1 MLSEKTV
8 RFFLNYAKTDPL
20 KFTGMVRRRA
30 IEQFSSVPSGTTLT
44 RFGRV
49 QYEIDMSMH
58 RLMRKYYFRTH
69 EMFLERIFDKFLTPG
84 TTFVDIGA
92 NCGYWSAYALA
103 RVGKTGAVHAFE
115 PVPHYFRF
123 LRRMAE
129 LNPEYAVVANNQA
142 CGARHERLN
151 MSIVPPRSENF
162 DNYNT
167 NIGSSSLFPGFL
179 SHAEQ
184 LTEVHEVEV
193 IPFDEYVAQQS
204 IDLDRI
210 GLMKIDVEGFEA
222 AVLNGMPKLLNK
234 SGRKVPILCE
244 ILTDKERANPLD
256 GGTIIRRLERHGYRC
271 ANATNLRAIDP
282 DSLGFEENVLFT

>member
-58 RLMRKYYFRTH
+58 RLMRKYYFHTH
-69 EMFLERIFDKFLTPG
+69 EMFLERIFDRFLTPG

-129 LNPEYAVVANNQA
+129 LNPDYTVVANNKA

-222 AVLNGMPKLLNK
+222 AVLDGMPKLLNK

-256 GGTIIRRLERHGYRC
+256 GGTIIRRLEQYGYQC
-271 ANATNLRAIDP
+271 VNATNLQKIDP
-282 DSLGFEENVLFT
+282 DALGFEENVLFT

>member
-8 RFFLNYAKTDPL
+8 RFFFNFAKTDPL

-58 RLMRKYYFRTH
+58 RLMRKYYFHTH
-69 EMFLERIFDKFLTPG
+69 EMFLERIFDRFLTPG

-103 RVGKTGAVHAFE
+103 RVGKAGAIHAFE
-115 PVPHYFRF
+115 PVAYYFRF

-129 LNPEYAVVANNQA
+129 LNPDYTVVANNKA

-151 MSIVPPRSENF
+151 MSIVPPQKENF
-162 DNYNT
+162 DNYDINV
-167 NIGSSSLFPGFL
+167 GSSSLFPGFL
-179 SHAEQ
+179 DHAEQ
-184 LTEVHEVEV
+184 LTEVREVDV
-193 IPFDEYVAQQS
+193 VPFDEYVAQQS

-210 GLMKIDVEGFEA
+210 GLIKIDVEGFEA
-222 AVLNGMPKLLNK
+222 AVLDGMPRVLSK

-244 ILTDKERANPLD
+244 ILTDPKRANPLD
-256 GGTIIRRLERHGYRC
+256 GGAIIRRLEQQGYRC

-282 DSLGFEENVLFT
+282 EFLGFEENVLFT

>member
-1 MLSEKTV
+1 
-8 RFFLNYAKTDPL
+8 
-20 KFTGMVRRRA
+20 
-30 IEQFSSVPSGTTLT
+30 
-44 RFGRV
+44 
-49 QYEIDMSMH
+49 
-58 RLMRKYYFRTH
+58 
-69 EMFLERIFDKFLTPG
+69 
-84 TTFVDIGA
+84 
-92 NCGYWSAYALA
+92 
-103 RVGKTGAVHAFE
+103 
-115 PVPHYFRF
+115 
-123 LRRMAE
+123 MAE
-129 LNPEYAVVANNQA
+129 LNPDYTVVANNKA

-222 AVLNGMPKLLNK
+222 AVLDGMPKLLNK

-256 GGTIIRRLERHGYRC
+256 GGTIIRRLEQYGYQC
-271 ANATNLRAIDP
+271 VNATNLQKIDP
-282 DSLGFEENVLFT
+282 DALGFEENVLFT